1 MTIISIRGLHKT
13 YNVTPP
19 VAVLKG
25 VSLDVLP
32 GERLAIVGNSG
43 AGKSTLL
50 NIIGLLDAPT
60 SGTYLLAGKPT
71 ETMTERERDHL
82 RADTL
87 GFVFQDS
94 HVLGQRTVA
103 ENLELKLAINR
114 IVRPQRR
121 ELIARVLDDVGLEH
135 RSEMPARLLSGG
147 EKQRLAIARA
157 IIAGP
162 RVILA
167 DEPTGN
173 LDRENSDVVLQ
184 IFDDQASRGVA
195 VIVITHDER
204 LATWADRVCQ
214 LRAGQT
220 FGGREMEEG
229 SHAHQ

>member
-1 MTIISIRGLHKT
+1 MSIISIRDLHKT
-13 YNVTPP
+13 YEVNPP
-19 VAVLKG
+19 VMVLQG
-25 VSLDVLP
+25 VDLEVET

-60 SGTYLLAGKPT
+60 SGSYQLGGEPT
-71 ETMTERERDHL
+71 ETMRGRDRDRL
-82 RADTL
+82 RANAL

-114 IVRPQRR
+114 IPRARR
-121 ELIARVLDDVGLEH
+121 LDLMTGVLDDVGLRH

-157 IIAGP
+157 IMTSP
-162 RVILA
+162 RVLLA

-173 LDRENSDVVLQ
+173 LDRENSDTVLR
-184 IFDDQASRGVA
+184 IFDEQAGRGVA
-195 VIVITHDER
+195 VVVITHDER
-204 LATWADRVCQ
+204 LAAWADRVCQ
-214 LRAGQT
+214 LRAGRIV
-220 FGGREMEEG
+220 GGGEDA